1 MRSLEYSSAAQR
13 FLLDEARRSITH
25 GLEHGVPAPPTV
37 ASSES
42 VVASVRACFV
52 TIHVAGELRGCTG
65 SLEAEQPL
73 AHGVV
78 YHAFQS
84 AFGDPRFPALTRRE
98 LSALDIEIS
107 VLSPLSPVAV
117 ASEQE
122 LLATLEPHIDG
133 LLLEFGAYRATF
145 LPKVWETL
153 PDPAAFLAHLK
164 HKAGLPVDFWSSQ
177 LALYRYQT
185 ETFSEKALSTLA

>member
-1 MRSLEYSSAAQR
+1 MRSAEYSAAAQR
-13 FLLDEARRSITH
+13 FLLDEARRSVAH
-25 GLEHGVPAPPTV
+25 GLEHGVPAPP
-37 ASSES
+37 ASTITEDA
-42 VVASVRACFV
+42 VTDVRACFV
-52 TIHVAGELRGCTG
+52 TLKVAGELRGCTG

-98 LSALDIEIS
+98 LSALDVEIS
-107 VLSPLSPVAV
+107 VLSPLSPVRV
-117 ASEQE
+117 TSERE
-122 LLATLEPHIDG
+122 LLARLQPHVDG

-153 PDPAAFLAHLK
+153 PDPADFLAHLK

-177 LALYRYQT
+177 LTVFRYQT
-185 ETFSEKALSTLA
+185 ESFSDLAA